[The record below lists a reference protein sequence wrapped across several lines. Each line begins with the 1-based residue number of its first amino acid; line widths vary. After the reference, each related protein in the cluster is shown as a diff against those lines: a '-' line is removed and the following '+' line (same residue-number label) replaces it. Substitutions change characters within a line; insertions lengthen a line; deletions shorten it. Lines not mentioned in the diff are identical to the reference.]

1 MHDSITHDIH
11 QDTSRR
17 RRGHALLAACLG
29 VTLVGACTK
38 TKQDTA
44 PPVQQDTRTED
55 EKARA
60 AKAEEAARK
69 RAELAALPALPGV
82 KAPAPVKFPEPVI
95 TTLDNGLEL
104 IVLEDHEVPS
114 VDITLH
120 VKAGEIYSSAEQ
132 PTIAKFTAYMLGEGT
147 KKHKK
152 AKLDALIDATGG
164 ALGSGAGDERATI
177 SASLLAG
184 DAELGLSLIAEQALR
199 PTFPEESFDKVKDM
213 MIQEVASQKSQ
224 PFGLALQ
231 FGRRVVY
238 GERSAY
244 GRPFPTDAQIKG
256 MTRAQVLA
264 FHETH
269 YVPNNAMLVIAGDIT
284 PEQAQK
290 LTKKHFGAWARGA
303 DISVPRAEAPARP
316 SKTVVHLID
325 RPASAQATV
334 MVAVPA
340 PGIGEQGWL
349 EAKALQSVFGGGLS
363 ARLNQVLREQLGL
376 TYGAAAFH
384 SHGFDGGVFF
394 AGGGTKTKSAGEF
407 AQALI
412 DVLQQPGEEGIEA
425 KELARVL
432 SKISGQF
439 ALEVE
444 GVDTVAAKTVTQR
457 LYGLPDGFW
466 ERYRA
471 DVESVTPAQIKAST
485 RQLFVDQPVQ
495 IVAIGKAKKIR
506 ESLSQFGEVIVYDTQ
521 LQRVSQ

>member
-1 MHDSITHDIH
+1 MKIKGTKHTRLV
-11 QDTSRR
+11 T
-17 RRGHALLAACLG
+17 ALALG
-29 VTLVGACTK
+29 LSVSLVGACAN

-44 PPVQQDTRTED
+44 PPVVEDPMTEK
-55 EKARA
+55 EKARK

-82 KAPAPVKFPEPVI
+82 KAPAPVKFPKPVI
-95 TTLDNGLEL
+95 TTLENGLEI

-114 VDITLH
+114 VNLALH
-120 VKAGEIYSSAEQ
+120 VKAGEIYSSAAQ
-132 PTIAKFTAYMLGEGT
+132 PTIAKFTAYLLGEGT
-147 KKHKK
+147 KKYKK
-152 AKLDALIDATGG
+152 AKLDSLIDATGG
-164 ALGSGAGDERATI
+164 SMGSGAGDERATL
-177 SASLLAG
+177 SASLLS
-184 DAELGLSLIAEQALR
+184 DDVDLGLKLIAEQAQR

-231 FGRRVVY
+231 FGRRIIY
-238 GERSAY
+238 GQDSAY
-244 GRPFPTDAQIKG
+244 GRPFPTDEQIKG
-256 MTRAQVLA
+256 TTREQVLA

-269 YVPNNAMLVIAGDIT
+269 YVPNNAMIVLAGDIT

-290 LTKKHFGAWARGA
+290 LVKKHFGKWARGA
-303 DISVPRAEAPARP
+303 DIPVPRAEPPKRP
-316 SKTVVHLID
+316 EKTIVHLID
-325 RPASAQATV
+325 RPASAQATI

-384 SHGFDGGVFF
+384 TFGFDGGVFF

-407 AQALI
+407 AEALL
-412 DVLQQPGEEGIEA
+412 DVLQQPGNEGMED

-432 SKISGQF
+432 SKISGKF

-444 GVDTVAAKTVTQR
+444 GVGTVAGKTVTQR
-457 LYGLPDGFW
+457 MFGLPDGFW
-466 ERYRA
+466 ERYRTDIEA
-471 DVESVTPAQIKAST
+471 LKPDQVQAST
-485 RQLFVDQPVQ
+485 KQLFLDQPVQ
-495 IVAIGKAKKIR
+495 IVAIGKAKKIK
-506 ESLSQFGEVIVYDTQ
+506 EQLSQFGEVLVYDTELQ
-521 LQRVSQ
+521 LKK